1 MLELN
6 LKPIKENVSNPQAKY
21 FIEQALKRTGAW
33 SAVNNFIQKEQEIY
47 KRLTA

>member
-6 LKPIKENVSNPQAKY
+6 LTPIKENVSNPQAKY
-21 FIEQALKRTGAW
+21 YIEQALKRTGAW
-33 SAVNNFIQKEQEIY
+33 TGVSKFIQKEQEIY